1 MSVSKSTLVLLAG
14 AGALAAGVL
23 LMPRTPASAPKPP
36 APSEGVALSDIGT
49 DPVDIAVAKVS
60 GENPMEGILELRAL
74 ADDTPPNLDA
84 VMWLGRFSVQSGQLD
99 KARERFDQVIDAQP
113 DRVEAYWERAMLD
126 MEEGFLEDAVQ
137 GFDLCIS
144 ADEMYVNGR
153 FFKARCLEAMGKAD
167 QALTDQALTEYKSYL
182 PLSTDTAVSKSVEGI
197 IERLESDLSGLGT

>member
-1 MSVSKSTLVLLAG
+1 MS
-14 AGALAAGVL
+14 
-23 LMPRTPASAPKPP
+23 
-36 APSEGVALSDIGT
+36 EIGT
-49 DPVDIAVAKVS
+49 TPVDIAVAKVS

-74 ADDTPPNLDA
+74 ADAVPPNLDA

-153 FFKARCLEAMGKAD
+153 FFKARCLEAMG
-167 QALTDQALTEYKSYL
+167 QVDQALTEYKSYL
-182 PLSTDTAVSKSVEGI
+182 PLSPTQPCRRAWKASSN
-197 IERLESDLSGLGT
+197 GLNLTCQVWALKQHHHAKRKKAQASQDGHAQAEEASSQEPSQEEVICVT

>member
-23 LMPRTPASAPKPP
+23 LMPRTPASAPPPP

-167 QALTDQALTEYKSYL
+167 QALTEYKSYL
-182 PLSTDTAVSKSVEGI
+182 PLCPDTAVSKSVEGI

>member
-1 MSVSKSTLVLLAG
+1 MAVSKSTWVLLAG
-14 AGALAAGVL
+14 ASVLVAGVL
-23 LMPRTPASAPKPP
+23 WMPRTPASAPKPP
-36 APSEGVALSDIGT
+36 VAEGVALEDIGT

-60 GENPMEGILELRAL
+60 GENPLEGILALRAL
-74 ADDTPPNLDA
+74 ADETPPNLDA

-126 MEEGFLEDAVQ
+126 MEEGYLEDAVQ

-153 FFKARCLEAMGKAD
+153 FFKARCLEAMGKV
-167 QALTDQALTEYKSYL
+167 DQALTEYKSYL
-182 PLSTDTAVSKSVEGI
+182 PLSPDTAVTKSVEGI
-197 IERLESDLSGLGT
+197 IERLESDLSGSGI

>member
-23 LMPRTPASAPKPP
+23 LMPRTPASAPPPP

-167 QALTDQALTEYKSYL
+167 QALTEYKSYL
-182 PLSTDTAVSKSVEGI
+182 PLSPDTAVSKSVEGI

>member
-1 MSVSKSTLVLLAG
+1 M
-14 AGALAAGVL
+14 
-23 LMPRTPASAPKPP
+23 
-36 APSEGVALSDIGT
+36 SDIGT

-144 ADEMYVNGR
+144 ADEKYVNGR

-167 QALTDQALTEYKSYL
+167 QALTEYKSYL
-182 PLSTDTAVSKSVEGI
+182 PLSPDTAVSKSVEGI

>member
-1 MSVSKSTLVLLAG
+1 MPVSKSTLVLLAG

-36 APSEGVALSDIGT
+36 APSLGVALSDIGT

-167 QALTDQALTEYKSYL
+167 QALTEYKSYL
-182 PLSTDTAVSKSVEGI
+182 PLSPDTAVSKSVEGI

>member
-1 MSVSKSTLVLLAG
+1 MSVSNSTLVLLVG
-14 AGALAAGVL
+14 AAALVGGVM
-23 LMPRTPASAPKPP
+23 LMPRTPASAPEPP
-36 APSEGVALSDIGT
+36 AMEEGVAMSDIGT

-60 GENPMEGILELRAL
+60 GDNPMEGILELRAL
-74 ADDTPPNLDA
+74 ADDSPPNLDA

-99 KARERFDQVIDAQP
+99 KARERFDEVIDAQP

-167 QALTDQALTEYKSYL
+167 QALTEYKSYL
-182 PLSTDTAVSKSVEGI
+182 PLSPDTAVSKSVEGI

>member
-36 APSEGVALSDIGT
+36 AASEGIAMSDIGS

-167 QALTDQALTEYKSYL
+167 QALTEYKSYL
-182 PLSTDTAVSKSVEGI
+182 PLSPDTAVSKSVEGI